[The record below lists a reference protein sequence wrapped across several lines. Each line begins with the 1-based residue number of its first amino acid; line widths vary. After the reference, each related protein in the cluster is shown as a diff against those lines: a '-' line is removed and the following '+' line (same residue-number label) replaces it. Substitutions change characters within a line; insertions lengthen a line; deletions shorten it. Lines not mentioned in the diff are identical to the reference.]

1 MAAGF
6 AGAMP
11 APAMLME
18 EDAAMDHGEYD
29 HREYD
34 HREFDMP
41 NTMRKSAARGAG
53 RPGAALATASR
64 TTTGSFGGDKEEGRP
79 DHTQS
84 SGPLLIRQ
92 GNMQLLV
99 ESIALAMTS
108 IEGITTSAGGY
119 VSASNTHSEPRQYFR
134 EEAGEGETGKTTS
147 QWINTVVS
155 GTLTL
160 RIPGNTFDDVRKRI
174 RETAKD
180 VITEFINV
188 QDVTAQYTDIVTRI
202 KVKETTLNQLEAVSS
217 CCSSVLVLGRGNTI
231 PVQIMKAA
239 QTVQDTII
247 VQREMRQ
254 VTEALESLKVSAASL
269 PRCHWPLL
277 PDHNSLVL
285 ALLLCRANKGA
296 WQTASPTALYK

>member
-1 MAAGF
+1 MCARAPRMLKLLCLASCSMLLLLLTFTVAQSTAGSRNDAMRARESGLHMRDASNIDNGMMPPEMGGVGGEVAAGF

-18 EDAAMDHGEYD
+18 EDAAMDQGAYYPGD
-29 HREYD
+29 
-34 HREFDMP
+34 FDMP
-41 NTMRKSAARGAG
+41 NTMRKSAARGVG
-53 RPGAALATASR
+53 RPEAALATASR
-64 TTTGSFGGDKEEGRP
+64 TTTGSFGGDREEGRP

-134 EEAGEGETGKTTS
+134 KEAGEGETGKTTS

-160 RIPGNTFDDVRKRI
+160 RIPGNKFDEVRKRI
-174 RETAKD
+174 HETAKD

-217 CCSSVLVLGRGNTI
+217 CCSRVLVVR
-231 PVQIMKAA
+231 
-239 QTVQDTII
+239 
-247 VQREMRQ
+247 
-254 VTEALESLKVSAASL
+254 S
-269 PRCHWPLL
+269 W
-277 PDHNSLVL
+277 
-285 ALLLCRANKGA
+285 
-296 WQTASPTALYK
+296 